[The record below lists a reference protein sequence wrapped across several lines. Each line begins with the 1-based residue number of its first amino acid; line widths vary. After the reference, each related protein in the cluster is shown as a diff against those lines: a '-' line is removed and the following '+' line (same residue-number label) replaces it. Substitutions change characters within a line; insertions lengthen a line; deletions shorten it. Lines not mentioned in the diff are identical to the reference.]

1 MKKISCTVL
10 TIFVFWGVLMAGNE
24 SNKNTQPSKPA
35 VKKIILADKYLG
47 SKTNPVKCDR
57 DKGEIEYLEKL
68 KDKNGKPVV
77 YERTGHHR
85 STTGTILDQYEIKSE
100 DGKVC
105 AVIYMDMYCAGHSE
119 TKPIKGFQIASG
131 GDPKKTVA
139 TPAKATSGQ
148 KLQPSSVNTKP
159 TSTQTPPQKPLNET
173 GITEEPIPGFDD
185 PPISPGKVSNS
196 NNSVS
201 PGIPDTSGS
210 NTSQEDKIPGFD
222 DVPGTGKP
230 SASPT
235 NQKSLGQPG
244 KTYISLVPIQ
254 DKNEPP
260 KTNSSVPEIPELITK
275 VLTGV
280 FNGLIKKSNA
290 PFTINQKGHTIHDK
304 PKRTSVFF
312 TLCNSADPDNQKL
325 EKIEKQILTPGKI
338 DIVASAIFSR
348 DEKNKEYIIT
358 AIIASKPDQKLFV
371 SKELNY
377 GQDMKTGEIKKDL
390 NNKLI
395 NLIQTEFPAMLQA
408 LPDPAGPTSNPSQ
421 TPVYI
426 SIIPPDIP
434 IDSST
439 EKPKTLPE
447 LLNEVIGKGV
457 KKVVDNNRQLS
468 INETHHTIHDSST
481 PAKYLNEI
489 LDRSDLKDNQKTE
502 KIIDEIMT
510 PHGIDCIYTAQF
522 VEVSPGNIVNIH
534 LYAISKARK
543 KIFPT
548 NLIFQKEEL
557 ICEEAGTQKAIICQ
571 AADVNIADAV
581 QALLEQAVK

>member
-1 MKKISCTVL
+1 
-10 TIFVFWGVLMAGNE
+10 MAGND
-24 SNKNTQPSKPA
+24 SNKNPQPSKPA
-35 VKKIILADKYLG
+35 VKKIILADKDLG
-47 SKTNPVKCDR
+47 SKANPVKCDR

-68 KDKNGKPVV
+68 KDGNGNPVV
-77 YERTGHHR
+77 YERTGHRR
-85 STTGTILDQYEIKSE
+85 SATGTILDQYEIKSE

-105 AVIYMDMYCAGHSE
+105 AVIYMSMYCAGHSE

-131 GDPKKTVA
+131 GDPQKTVA
-139 TPAKATSGQ
+139 TPAKATPGQ
-148 KLQPSSVNTKP
+148 KSQPSSVNTKP
-159 TSTQTPPQKPLNET
+159 TSTQTPTQKPLNET
-173 GITEEPIPGFDD
+173 KITDDRIPGFDD
-185 PPISPGKVSNS
+185 VPNSPGKTSDP

-210 NTSQEDKIPGFD
+210 NTGQEDKIPGFD
-222 DVPGTGKP
+222 DAPGPSTGKP

-235 NQKSLGQPG
+235 TQKPLSQPG
-244 KTYISLVPIQ
+244 KTYISLLPIQ

-260 KTNSSVPEIPELITK
+260 KTSSSVPEIPELITK
-275 VLTGV
+275 VLTDV

-290 PFTINQKGHTIHDK
+290 PLTINQKGHTIHDK
-304 PKRTSVFF
+304 PKRAGLFF
-312 TLCNSADPDNQKL
+312 TLGNSTDPDNQKL
-325 EKIEKQILTPGKI
+325 EKIEKQILTPVKI
-338 DIVASAIFSR
+338 DIVASAFFSR
-348 DEKNKEYIIT
+348 DEKNRKYKIT
-358 AIIASKPDQKLFV
+358 AIIASKPDQKLFM
-371 SKELNY
+371 SKELTY

-395 NLIQTEFPAMLQA
+395 NLIQTEFPAILQA
-408 LPDPAGPTSNPSQ
+408 LPDPTGPTSNPSQ

-426 SIIPPDIP
+426 SIIPPDILT
-434 IDSST
+434 DSST

-457 KKVVDNNRQLS
+457 KTVVDNNRQLS
-468 INETHHTIHDSST
+468 LNEAHHTIHDSST

-522 VEVSPGNIVNIH
+522 VEMNPGNIVNIH

-557 ICEEAGTQKAIICQ
+557 ICEEAGTQKTIICQ